1 MQVLSALIAV
11 CGAVTLSRM
20 NLEDIRREMEN
31 LKENCNFDKLTT
43 KYNILI
49 CCALLL
55 FICGGTLLLG
65 MILLTVSFILKCS
78 KVFVI
83 VVSYMY
89 HLHASYNDSVFG
101 IQLH

>member
-1 MQVLSALIAV
+1 M
-11 CGAVTLSRM
+11 CGPVTLSRM
-20 NLEDIRREMEN
+20 NLEDIWTEMEN
-31 LKENCNFDKLTT
+31 LKVQCNFD
-43 KYNILI
+43 NIQT

-55 FICGGTLLLG
+55 FTCGGTLLLE

-89 HLHASYNDSVFG
+89 LHASREDSQCTTVLEL
-101 IQLH
+101 Q